1 MVKDQEYKQL
11 EKLYEAERHK
21 TMTLLKQIEEL
32 NAANSQLTM
41 QNNDSKRRL
50 ISLDLVS
57 LCLPFLD
64 VPLKTLANEDQGLW
78 SVSRPVLF
86 CFDFRQYSGFFKWS

>member
-21 TMTLLKQIEEL
+21 TLTLLKQIDDL
-32 NAANSQLTM
+32 NAANSQLSM
-41 QNNDSKRRL
+41 QNSDAKRRL

-57 LCLPFLD
+57 
-64 VPLKTLANEDQGLW
+64 
-78 SVSRPVLF
+78 
-86 CFDFRQYSGFFKWS
+86 FFSIFQKQIILIIC

>member
-21 TMTLLKQIEEL
+21 TLTLLKQIDDL
-32 NAANSQLTM
+32 NTANSQLSM
-41 QNNDSKRRL
+41 QNSDAKRRL

-57 LCLPFLD
+57 YFIFSIEIEIFIRICDKIYFMIHISSQ
-64 VPLKTLANEDQGLW
+64 KNAIN
-78 SVSRPVLF
+78 
-86 CFDFRQYSGFFKWS
+86 

>member
-21 TMTLLKQIEEL
+21 TLTLLKQIDDL
-32 NAANSQLTM
+32 NTANSQLSM
-41 QNNDSKRRL
+41 QNSDAKRRL

-57 LCLPFLD
+57 YFIFSIEIEEF
-64 VPLKTLANEDQGLW
+64 VIKFTL
-78 SVSRPVLF
+78 
-86 CFDFRQYSGFFKWS
+86 

>member
-21 TMTLLKQIEEL
+21 TLTLLKQIDDL
-32 NAANSQLTM
+32 NTANSQLSM
-41 QNNDSKRRL
+41 QNSDAKRRL

-57 LCLPFLD
+57 FFL
-64 VPLKTLANEDQGLW
+64 L
-78 SVSRPVLF
+78 
-86 CFDFRQYSGFFKWS
+86 YFKRKSF

>member
-21 TMTLLKQIEEL
+21 TLTLLKQIDDL
-32 NAANSQLTM
+32 NTANSQLSM
-41 QNNDSKRRL
+41 QNSDAKRRL

-57 LCLPFLD
+57 FFFAIFQKKIILIISS
-64 VPLKTLANEDQGLW
+64 NE
-78 SVSRPVLF
+78 LF
-86 CFDFRQYSGFFKWS
+86 TIITSSQKNAIN